1 MKLNAPLFVTSPYA
15 TGFFCRNK
23 WTASIF
29 IPASSPEGNTAAGEG
44 AWHVFRLSGNGVM
57 ALNTG
62 ELKQKGGG
70 WGERER
76 GGAVVHRENFHL
88 IN

>member
-1 MKLNAPLFVTSPYA
+1 MPWFL
-15 TGFFCRNK
+15 CRK
-23 WTASIF
+23 SCAASIF
-29 IPASSPEGNTAAGEG
+29 IPASSPEGNTAAAEG
-44 AWHVFRLSGNGVM
+44 VWHVFRLLGNGIM

-76 GGAVVHRENFHL
+76 GEAVVHRENFHL
-88 IN
+88 INL